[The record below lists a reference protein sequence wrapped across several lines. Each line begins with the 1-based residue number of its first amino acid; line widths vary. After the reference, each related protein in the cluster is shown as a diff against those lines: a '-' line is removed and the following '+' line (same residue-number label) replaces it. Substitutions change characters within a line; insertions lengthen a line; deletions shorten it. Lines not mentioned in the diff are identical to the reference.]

1 MRALR
6 PFWRFAARDVALTAL
21 MIALWVIE
29 SQTRAEGTTTAAM
42 IGVAAGLMTTVIAF
56 FCHEWG
62 HLLFALG
69 AGGIVEPPG
78 SLASVFLFF
87 FDVGRSDRRAFL
99 MMSYG
104 GYVAS
109 VLALPVILVA
119 VPWSA
124 LSGQVALLTA
134 SLGVIATLALEIPT
148 TVRVARGG
156 PLPRGKV
163 FVEGV
168 RG

>member
-1 MRALR
+1 MRSLR
-6 PFWRFAARDVALTAL
+6 PFWRFAARDLVAAGL
-21 MIALWVIE
+21 MIALWLVE
-29 SQTRAEGTTTAAM
+29 SQTRGDGTTTATAL
-42 IGVAAGLMTTVIAF
+42 GVAAGLMTTVIAF

-69 AGGIVEPPG
+69 AGGAVEAPR

-87 FDVGRSDRRAFL
+87 FDIGRSDRRAFL

-104 GYVAS
+104 GYLASAAALVA
-109 VLALPVILVA
+109 ILVL

-124 LSGQVALLTA
+124 LAGKVALVTA
-134 SLGVIATLALEIPT
+134 SLGVVATFALEIPT

-163 FVEGV
+163 FVDGS
-168 RG
+168 